1 MAKVFHFMQSS
12 KILLSF
18 LALFALWSV
27 NFSVSAQE
35 SIPVQGKVI
44 DLRTGEPIIGANIL
58 VKGLNAGTVSNI
70 DGAFRLNVSALPVT
84 LTIRYTGYR
93 PEEIDIY
100 EKPSETLVIPLV
112 ENLLNEVVVIG
123 YGTQKKSD
131 LTGALSSITEAQ
143 IKEHPVPNI
152 IQVLQGKVSGVDITS
167 NLRPGGIGD
176 VRIRGTRSITAS
188 NAPLYVVDG
197 IPLSPDE
204 AAVINPND
212 IASTE
217 ILKDASAT
225 AIYGSKGA
233 NGVILITLQEG
244 KKGKVSIHYDASVS
258 FSKIHSTTD
267 WMSSGELLD
276 WQRLSHITGGTYTGA
291 YGTAPDP
298 DFDVQ
303 MFSGGEQYGINNIKT
318 AYSWNGDGTV
328 QLRPATPEEIA
339 QGYASQVP
347 VYNSDRLFDQ
357 HWTDL
362 VSRTGVTQNHQ
373 LSLSAGSET
382 SRLYFSLGYLD
393 QKGALIDQDYNRYS
407 LTLKGDIT
415 PKKWL
420 TVGLSLNTIK
430 SLQNYGVVE
439 NTSNGGG
446 KDSYSQALALAPYAS
461 AYDEYGNILNT
472 NKVGLSEHN
481 ILLNIEN
488 ATNEH
493 SQFSA
498 LSNAFAEIRFTP
510 WLKYHVKYGTQYTQ
524 LEYGSFYGPD
534 FTNPFTAIGTAS
546 STGYNSHSK
555 RFSWTLENL
564 LLFDKR
570 FGIHAIGATLLQ
582 ESQENVITGIN
593 MRGYNV
599 TFPSSLWYAL
609 QKNAN
614 NEVTGGTSYGRSSSL
629 SYMGRLNYSL
639 LDRYLLTATGRWDG
653 ASVLA
658 HGHKWAFFPSLA
670 LAWRLEKEN
679 FLKDV
684 RWIDQL
690 KLRYGWGIVG
700 NAAVSPYKTSGEI
713 ETAVY
718 VFNETITPGYK
729 SNVMP
734 NTELGWEKTEQ
745 HNIGLDFSFLNRF
758 SGSFEVY
765 RSYTSDLLL
774 NRSILPVVGY
784 NSILANIGKTEN
796 RGVEITLSSVNI
808 KNKNFSWKTDLSW
821 SSNQEKIV
829 ELSDGKRDD
838 AGNGW
843 YIGHPISV
851 FRDYKYER
859 LWQDNAD
866 DARLIELYKKIGNI
880 TAIPGQVKVKDQD
893 LVIVPASAA
902 GSKSVTLASGETV
915 NYLDN
920 GFGKID
926 DDDKEILG
934 SIRPDWIGG
943 LTNTFNY
950 KSVEFSFFLHA
961 RVGGLYYGALQTIG
975 RRIEKDAWTPSNP
988 NASFPQPTTAAFSN
1002 YNAARNYTDGT
1013 LVSLRY
1019 VSLGYSLPKKFL
1031 KRYTIDSFQ
1040 IYGQVQNPYIWGGE
1054 AVKVGLNTDDAIG
1067 WETASGAASGGQ
1079 SANTILV
1086 RNFVLGVRIGL

>member
-27 NFSVSAQE
+27 NFSVSAQG

-44 DLRTGEPIIGANIL
+44 DLRTGEPIVGANIL
-58 VKGLNAGTVSNI
+58 VKGLNTGTVSNI

-93 PEEIDIY
+93 PEEIEIY

-339 QGYASQVP
+339 QGYAAQVP

-393 QKGALIDQDYNRYS
+393 QKGALIDQDYKRYS

-420 TVGLSLNTIK
+420 TVGLSINAIK

-524 LEYGSFYGPD
+524 FEYGSFYGPD

-555 RFSWTLENL
+555 RLSWTLENL

-582 ESQENVITGIN
+582 ESQENIITGIN
-593 MRGYNV
+593 MRG
-599 TFPSSLWYAL
+599 
-609 QKNAN
+609 
-614 NEVTGGTSYGRSSSL
+614 
-629 SYMGRLNYSL
+629 
-639 LDRYLLTATGRWDG
+639 
-653 ASVLA
+653 
-658 HGHKWAFFPSLA
+658 
-670 LAWRLEKEN
+670 
-679 FLKDV
+679 
-684 RWIDQL
+684 
-690 KLRYGWGIVG
+690 
-700 NAAVSPYKTSGEI
+700 
-713 ETAVY
+713 
-718 VFNETITPGYK
+718 
-729 SNVMP
+729 
-734 NTELGWEKTEQ
+734 
-745 HNIGLDFSFLNRF
+745 
-758 SGSFEVY
+758 
-765 RSYTSDLLL
+765 
-774 NRSILPVVGY
+774 
-784 NSILANIGKTEN
+784 
-796 RGVEITLSSVNI
+796 
-808 KNKNFSWKTDLSW
+808 
-821 SSNQEKIV
+821 
-829 ELSDGKRDD
+829 
-838 AGNGW
+838 
-843 YIGHPISV
+843 
-851 FRDYKYER
+851 
-859 LWQDNAD
+859 
-866 DARLIELYKKIGNI
+866 
-880 TAIPGQVKVKDQD
+880 
-893 LVIVPASAA
+893 
-902 GSKSVTLASGETV
+902 
-915 NYLDN
+915 
-920 GFGKID
+920 
-926 DDDKEILG
+926 
-934 SIRPDWIGG
+934 
-943 LTNTFNY
+943 
-950 KSVEFSFFLHA
+950 
-961 RVGGLYYGALQTIG
+961 
-975 RRIEKDAWTPSNP
+975 
-988 NASFPQPTTAAFSN
+988 
-1002 YNAARNYTDGT
+1002 
-1013 LVSLRY
+1013 
-1019 VSLGYSLPKKFL
+1019 
-1031 KRYTIDSFQ
+1031 
-1040 IYGQVQNPYIWGGE
+1040 
-1054 AVKVGLNTDDAIG
+1054 
-1067 WETASGAASGGQ
+1067 
-1079 SANTILV
+1079 
-1086 RNFVLGVRIGL
+1086 